1 MNSKRAVR
9 ELRASYVLHLKSGV
23 ISGSDNF
30 IKYYWLLK
38 RLKAMGF
45 QTLSQTSPKGS
56 EMGNRR
62 TLTGSLF
69 SSDVLWLQQ
78 GYSSMTHDP
87 GR

>member
-1 MNSKRAVR
+1 M
-9 ELRASYVLHLKSGV
+9 
-23 ISGSDNF
+23 I
-30 IKYYWLLK
+30 LLVVEEAE
-38 RLKAMGF
+38 AMSF
-45 QTLSQTSPKGS
+45 QTLSSQTSPKDK
-56 EMGNRR
+56 EKGNRS

>member
-1 MNSKRAVR
+1 M
-9 ELRASYVLHLKSGV
+9 
-23 ISGSDNF
+23 I
-30 IKYYWLLK
+30 LLVVEEAE
-38 RLKAMGF
+38 AMSF
-45 QTLSQTSPKGS
+45 QTLSQTSPKDK
-56 EMGNRR
+56 EKGNRS

>member
-1 MNSKRAVR
+1 MR
-9 ELRASYVLHLKSGV
+9 ELQLQVYVLHPEDWRCV

>member
-1 MNSKRAVR
+1 
-9 ELRASYVLHLKSGV
+9 
-23 ISGSDNF
+23 
-30 IKYYWLLK
+30 
-38 RLKAMGF
+38 MGF

-78 GYSSMTHDP
+78 GYSSMTLDP